1 MNWYCDVA
9 PGHPVHADYHDRE
22 YGFPGKDERA
32 LFELLCLEIFQAGL
46 SWELVLKKRA
56 ATVRAFDNFDVDTVA
71 AYGEA
76 DVARL
81 LADPGIIRN
90 RLKVAS
96 IIHNANVLK
105 TLRVSHGGFAAWLNA
120 HHPRAL
126 DDWVKLFR
134 KTFKFTG
141 PEVVNEFLMST
152 GYLEGAHRESCP
164 VYGQIVKSAPPWMTA
179 KAGRAKGD
187 DPSDA

>member
-56 ATVRAFDNFDVDTVA
+56 ATVRAFDNFHVDTVA

-81 LADPGIIRN
+81 LAEPGIIRN

-179 KAGRAKGD
+179 KAGRAKGGE
-187 DPSDA
+187 PSDA

>member
-1 MNWYCDVA
+1 MNWYCDKA
-9 PGHPVHADYHDRE
+9 PGHPLHGPYHDDE

-32 LFELLCLEIFQAGL
+32 LFELLSLEIFQAGL

-56 ATVRAFDNFDVDTVA
+56 DTVTAFADFDVDRVA
-71 AYGEA
+71 AFDDA

-81 LADPGIIRN
+81 LGNPGIIRN
-90 RLKVAS
+90 RLKVNS
-96 IIHNANVLK
+96 IIHNAHVVQG
-105 TLRVSHGGFAAWLNA
+105 LRASHGGLAKWLDA
-120 HHPRAL
+120 HHPRELAA
-126 DDWVKLFR
+126 WVKLFK

-164 VYGQIVKSAPPWMTA
+164 AFKKIAKTSPPWLRT
-179 KAGRAKGD
+179 KNKTI
-187 DPSDA
+187 

>member
-9 PGHPVHADYHDRE
+9 PGDPVHADYHDHE
-22 YGFPGKDERA
+22 YGFPGKGERA

-46 SWELVLKKRA
+46 SWALVLKKREGMRA
-56 ATVRAFDNFDVDTVA
+56 AFDNFDVDTVA

-76 DVARL
+76 DVTRL
-81 LADPGIIRN
+81 LNDPAIIRN

-96 IIHNANVLK
+96 IIHNANVVK
-105 TLRVSHGGFAAWLNA
+105 GLRASHGGLVEWLDT
-120 HHPRAL
+120 HHPRPL

-152 GYLEGAHRESCP
+152 GYLGGAHRETCP
-164 VYGQIVKSAPPWMTA
+164 VYAKILKTNPPWMKQKA
-179 KAGRAKGD
+179 K
-187 DPSDA
+187 DPTKP